1 MPLSDIE
8 LRVLGALVEKE
19 RTTPDAYPLTMQALV
34 AACNQRTNRE
44 PVTDYHLQEVR
55 EAVQRLRDRGL
66 AATVQEERDRV
77 PKHRHLLARALT
89 GDATEL
95 ALLAG
100 LLLRG
105 PQTAAE
111 LRARAE
117 RYGGVPDL
125 AGVEAALGALARR
138 GPPLVRNAGRAPG
151 QSQDRWVHALGSD
164 EERLQPRVR
173 GAPAAA
179 QPARAAAEPS
189 DRPPDRLAA
198 VIARLD
204 ELESRVAALEARART
219 GG

>member
-19 RTTPDAYPLTMQALV
+19 RTTPEAYPLTMQALV

-44 PVTDYHLQEVR
+44 PVTDHHLQEVR

-66 AATVQEERDRV
+66 AATVQEVRDRV
-77 PKHRHLLARALT
+77 PKHRHQLARALT
-89 GDATEL
+89 SDATEL

-117 RYGGVPDL
+117 RYGGIPDL
-125 AGVEAALGALARR
+125 GGVEAALEAMGRR
-138 GPPLVRNAGRAPG
+138 DPPLVRNAGRAPG
-151 QSQDRWVHALGSD
+151 QSQDRWSHTLGAD
-164 EERLQPRVR
+164 DDRLQPRVR
-173 GAPAAA
+173 GAAPAAHA
-179 QPARAAAEPS
+179 ARPVAGPPPPS
-189 DRPPDRLAA
+189 PDRFAA
-198 VIARLD
+198 LMARLD
-204 ELESRVAALEARART
+204 ELESRIALLESRLRDRD
-219 GG
+219 